1 MAFALSLLIFDCIY
15 NPHKTYSIGTG
26 KGTSVA
32 MKHLIF
38 VLVISSVFAQNHPE
52 QTQVVDQ
59 AFQSLDLHPKD
70 GVLEKNELTAIF
82 TERDTDGNGKLV
94 YSDMDNLM
102 QREVFNYLDTNTDGF
117 LTKVELV
124 DNTYKAMDI
133 NGDNQVTK
141 NEFSHYY
148 LNVSVFSYQTKWFLE
163 RYRYLCLSQ
172 S

>member
-1 MAFALSLLIFDCIY
+1 MTVCFGMEQA
-15 NPHKTYSIGTG
+15 
-26 KGTSVA
+26 A

-148 LNVSVFSYQTKWFLE
+148 LNLIQHLQQAQLG
-163 RYRYLCLSQ
+163 R
-172 S
+172 